1 MSTSTP
7 LPRIESSIAC
17 DAHYPLLLD
26 GEAVVCNRPA
36 GHEGDHEHR
45 SMFGDV
51 CSFEDQPECWTDVP
65 SKLVIVL
72 RASTTDRPDW
82 ADVRGVL
89 ENYLPADDRLL
100 VAPLSATIRVASRGL
115 VGTITVSGARS

>member
-1 MSTSTP
+1 MTA

-36 GHEGDHEHR
+36 GHEGNHEHR

-51 CSFEDQPECWTDVP
+51 REFEDQPECWADVP

-72 RASTTDRPDW
+72 EASTTDRPDW

-89 ENYLPADDRLL
+89 DHYLPANQRLL
-100 VAPLSATIRVASRGL
+100 VGPLSAPIHVAARGL
-115 VGTITVSGARS
+115 VGTITVSGATK